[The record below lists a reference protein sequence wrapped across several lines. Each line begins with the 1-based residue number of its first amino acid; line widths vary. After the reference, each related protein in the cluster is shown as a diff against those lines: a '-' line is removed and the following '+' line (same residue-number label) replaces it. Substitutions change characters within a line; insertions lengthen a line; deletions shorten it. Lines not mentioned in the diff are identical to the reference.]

1 MNMKPSLSAALLL
14 AGCLLTASAAAAEKV
29 YKWVDEQGI
38 THYSQTP
45 PPGVA
50 AEPVAVTAGGGGD
63 DAALDRYR
71 EIISPP
77 KAEAPDGKAKEGD
90 IEPAQKAEARARNCK
105 LARERLAVLT
115 SRSRILVLQPD
126 GTSVR
131 LTEEE
136 RQAEIERMKT
146 IIAANCEE

>member
-1 MNMKPSLSAALLL
+1 MHMKPSLSAALLL
-14 AGCLLTASAAAAEKV
+14 AGCLLTASAATAEKV

-50 AEPVAVTAGGGGD
+50 AEPVAVSTGGGD
-63 DAALDRYR
+63 DAALERYR
-71 EIISPP
+71 RILSPP
-77 KAEAPDGKAKEGD
+77 KAEAPDGKAKEGG
-90 IEPAQKAEARARNCK
+90 IEPAKKAEARARNCK

-115 SRSRILVLQPD
+115 SRSRILMLQPD

-131 LTEEE
+131 LTEKE

-146 IIAANCEE
+146 IVAANCEE